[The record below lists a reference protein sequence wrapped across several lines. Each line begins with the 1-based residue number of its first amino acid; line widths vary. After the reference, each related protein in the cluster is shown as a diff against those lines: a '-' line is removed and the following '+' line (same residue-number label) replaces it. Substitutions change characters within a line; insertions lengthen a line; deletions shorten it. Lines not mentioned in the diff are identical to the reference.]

1 MANHGLMVPSAIVA
15 ANIDAYVRHAKGSVD
30 LDNGNV
36 VSLTAL
42 TGVAGEREVWTAAVP
57 ATGATLT
64 NLWMVGEPE
73 IVLTDSKYK
82 NINPNVLDYFV
93 ASGKVFSAF
102 KLQLG
107 DIVVLNAEALGGTL
121 GSNTFVVATN
131 ATAKLTWASA
141 AVSGVSLKLLATEY
155 VSIPTVGTIGSE
167 QRVTTYRFEV
177 VALA

>member
-1 MANHGLMVPSAIVA
+1 MANHGVMIPSAVVA
-15 ANIDAYVRHAKGSVD
+15 ANIDAYVRHAKAAVD

-42 TGVAGEREVWTAAVP
+42 TGVSGEREVWTAAVP

-82 NINPNVLDYFV
+82 NINPNVLDFYNV
-93 ASGKVFSAF
+93 AGKVFTAF

-107 DIVVLNAEALGGTL
+107 DVVVLTADALGGTL

-155 VSIPTVGTIGSE
+155 LSIPVLGSIGDT
-167 QRVTTYRFEV
+167 QRQTAYRFEC

>member
-1 MANHGLMVPSAIVA
+1 MANHGIFVPSAVA
-15 ANIDAYVRHAKGSVD
+15 AANVDSYVRHAKAAVD

-57 ATGATLT
+57 ATGATLK

-73 IVLTDSKYK
+73 IVVTNSKYK
-82 NINPNVLDYFV
+82 NIDPNVQNFYNV
-93 ASGKVFSAF
+93 AGSVFTAF
-102 KLQLG
+102 KLQLA
-107 DIVVLNAEALGGTL
+107 DIVVLTADALGGTI
-121 GSNTFVVATN
+121 STNTFVVATDG
-131 ATAKLTWASA
+131 TAKLTWASA

-155 VSIPTVGTIGSE
+155 ISLPTVGSIGDN
-167 QRVTTYRFEV
+167 QRTTAYRFEV

>member
-1 MANHGLMVPSAIVA
+1 MANHGIMIPSAVVA
-15 ANIDAYVRHAKGSVD
+15 ANVDAYVRHAKGAVD

-64 NLWMVGEPE
+64 NLWMIGEPE
-73 IVLTDSKYK
+73 VVLTDSKYR
-82 NINPNVLDYFV
+82 NINPNVLDFYNV
-93 ASGKVFSAF
+93 AGDVFTAF

-107 DIVVLNAEALGGTL
+107 DVVMLNAEALGGTL
-121 GSNTFVVATN
+121 GANTFVVATDG
-131 ATAKLTWASA
+131 TAKLTWASA

-155 VSIPTVGTIGSE
+155 ISIPVLGSIGDL
-167 QRVTTYRFEV
+167 QRSTAYRFEV